1 MRTTTRSRSIT
12 GAVAAAVLALGLTA
26 CGDDAETETTDG
38 GSETTSSD
46 TPADPESGGDSSS
59 DSADDAGPSV
69 GDDETGSDD
78 ADTTIPPSDG
88 VETSTEDSQPD
99 DADTGDLVTEI
110 PEDAMVSVVYMY
122 SEGGANRADVI
133 TAASGTLM
141 FQSGDPAQAEPE
153 EEQETELSD
162 ADWESLRAEIVD
174 LGIPTASGQPD
185 PSLTD
190 PTDPSNFEGTYFW
203 MIGGQ
208 TSEPLAFAGDDANL
222 NQALWEIVES
232 YS

>member
-26 CGDDAETETTDG
+26 CGEDAETEPTDDS
-38 GSETTSSD
+38 SETESSD
-46 TPADPESGGDSSS
+46 TPATSDSGS
-59 DSADDAGPSV
+59 DSAEDAGPSD

-78 ADTTIPPSDG
+78 PDTTVPPSDD

-110 PEDAMVSVVYMY
+110 PEEAMVSVVYMY
-122 SEGGANRADVI
+122 TEDGANRADVI
-133 TAASGTLM
+133 TAMSGSIM
-141 FQSGDPAQAEPE
+141 VQSGDPAQPDPD
-153 EEQETELSD
+153 EEQESELSD

-185 PSLTD
+185 SSLTD

-208 TSEPLAFAGDDANL
+208 DPEPLAFAGDDANL
-222 NQALWEIVES
+222 NQALWEIFET